1 MARDS
6 RIAPEDRD
14 RLLKLAYAQAAGL
27 IAAGVV
33 FAAMPL
39 QIIRITARAFLG
51 GMPPRIALAFGTM
64 TMLSKWAWFR
74 GQLKYYLDRARGR
87 GLELI
92 EYKGNSSEPP
102 RVIPVRI
109 NLGQKAS

>member
-1 MARDS
+1 
-6 RIAPEDRD
+6 
-14 RLLKLAYAQAAGL
+14 
-27 IAAGVV
+27 
-33 FAAMPL
+33 MPL
-39 QIIRITARAFLG
+39 QIIRISARAFFR

-74 GQLKYYLDRARGR
+74 GQLKYYFDRSRGR

-92 EYKGNSSEPP
+92 EYKRNSAEPP
-102 RVIPVRI
+102 RVIPVRM